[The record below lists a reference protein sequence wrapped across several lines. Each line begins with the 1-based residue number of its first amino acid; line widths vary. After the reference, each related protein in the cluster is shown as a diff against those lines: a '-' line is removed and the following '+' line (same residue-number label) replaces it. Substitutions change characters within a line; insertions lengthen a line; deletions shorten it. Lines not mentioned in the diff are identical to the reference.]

1 VDELALV
8 LRARRIPHQVQ
19 RVGGLYALLVHPND
33 RDRGL
38 AEIQA
43 YAQENRNWPPPEF
56 TPKLFSGAAL
66 APLVWCVVL
75 IALQSI
81 AVDDTGRFGWF
92 GHGRVHHASVRAG
105 EWWRAW
111 TGLTLHVDTMH
122 LLSNVGFGALFVF
135 LLAQL
140 IGTGLAL
147 FAILTAGALGNLA
160 NSWARI
166 GGADSSS
173 VGASTAVF
181 AAIGLLTAYQW
192 RRLGKSRRD
201 KIRRWAPILGGASF
215 LGYLGASGERT
226 DVLAHVTGLVAGFAF
241 GLALTLPSPEDL
253 HAKRRQ
259 LFFGSAAALALAV
272 TWFLALR

>member
-1 VDELALV
+1 M

-19 RVGGLYALLVHPND
+19 GAGGLYALLVHPGD

-38 AEIQA
+38 AEIRA
-43 YAQENRNWPPPEF
+43 YARENKNWPPPEY
-56 TPKLFSGAAL
+56 TPKLFSRAAV
-66 APLVWCVVL
+66 APAVWAVVL
-75 IALQSI
+75 VALQGL
-81 AVDDTGRFGWF
+81 AVEDKGNLHWF
-92 GHGRVHHASVRAG
+92 EGGRVHHASVRAG

-111 TGLTLHVDTMH
+111 TGLTLHVDATH

-140 IGTGLAL
+140 VGSGLAL

-160 NSWARI
+160 NSWARV

-192 RRLGKSRRD
+192 RRLGASKRD
-201 KIRRWAPILGGASF
+201 RIRRWAPILGGASF

-253 HAKRRQ
+253 HARQ
-259 LFFGSAAALALAV
+259 RQVFFGSAAALALIV